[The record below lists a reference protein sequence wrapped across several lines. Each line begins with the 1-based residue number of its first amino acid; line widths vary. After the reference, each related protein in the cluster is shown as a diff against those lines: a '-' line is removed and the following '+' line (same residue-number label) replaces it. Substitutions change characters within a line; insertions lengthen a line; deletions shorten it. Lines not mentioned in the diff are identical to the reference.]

1 MHVQKGEA
9 RYGRSLAALKYTRK
23 IVMPIPRTWQIRV
36 LINGTI
42 TTKLLERFT
51 YVVRE
56 LPEDDERDDSPAPAL
71 AGERSLI
78 AARAGNGAF

>member
-1 MHVQKGEA
+1 
-9 RYGRSLAALKYTRK
+9 
-23 IVMPIPRTWQIRV
+23 
-36 LINGTI
+36 
-42 TTKLLERFT
+42 LLERFT